1 MMCKYIDIETDEV
14 LTDKQ
19 LRDEYTAL
27 RAGGYTEAETYE
39 QYLDSCL
46 NGTLERR

>member
-1 MMCKYIDIETDEV
+1 MCKYIDLETDEII
-14 LTDKQ
+14 TDQQ
-19 LRDEYTAL
+19 LRAEYTVL
-27 RAGGYTEAETYE
+27 RAAGNTEAETYE